1 MNPTDDDL
9 NQIILEEQKKE
20 KIDFDPSKYNVE
32 DILNEDMD
40 YQLNMI
46 SDNDNNIKDSQG
58 EKETISK
65 ANTAESAIEKENKRK
80 SVNIIEKEELIIL
93 PKYDN
98 PIDLVNY
105 IEVERAKQ
113 KIETNK
119 SFFIFESYK
128 KESNIKLNFINVLP
142 KKSLSNLIYNNN
154 DNVLNLMYARDDSLI
169 TGNVEGDI
177 NIYSIK
183 DSKLMKSLNEK
194 KVQLQVNCFDMTAD

>member
-46 SDNDNNIKDSQG
+46 SDNDNNIKELQG

-80 SVNIIEKEELIIL
+80 SVNIIEKEEFIIL

-98 PIDLVNY
+98 PIDIVNY

-113 KIETNK
+113 TIETSK
-119 SFFIFESYK
+119 FCFIIESCK
-128 KESNIKLNFINVLP
+128 KESNIKLNSINILP
-142 KKSLSNLIYNNN
+142 KTSLSTLIYKNK
-154 DNVLNLMYARDDSLI
+154 DNVLN
-169 TGNVEGDI
+169 
-177 NIYSIK
+177 
-183 DSKLMKSLNEK
+183 
-194 KVQLQVNCFDMTAD
+194 